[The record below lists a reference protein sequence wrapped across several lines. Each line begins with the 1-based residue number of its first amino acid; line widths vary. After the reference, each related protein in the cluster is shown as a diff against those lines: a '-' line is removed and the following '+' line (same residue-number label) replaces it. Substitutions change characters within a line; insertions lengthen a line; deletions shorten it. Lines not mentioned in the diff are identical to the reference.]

1 MKITQIFQRAKQAFQ
16 NLPYLP
22 QVLLPIDKNAPW
34 SELNPANYE
43 SIHHFAKTVCS
54 AAIPSYSPFRDV
66 PHLPYEV
73 PQQGT
78 FIDDKQIWFFINGI
92 CTDRSVLRLNGKA
105 LSDLF
110 QRKIYLMHNPS
121 DGIILDLLECVVG
134 RTLQP
139 ISTLESS
146 VAQILEDA
154 LNTHH
159 KVILIAHSQGGIITT
174 GALYKLASKLIG
186 SRSRLFKKLEVY
198 TFASAATEFKLPQVY
213 SEHFCHQRDYVA
225 RIGAVGNMTKFT
237 GRFFNYDASG
247 HLLNTHYLK
256 NFIGNKFIA
265 VDGKASQL
273 SKKLSTTHQLDQE
286 APPVITNKRAIN

>member
-1 MKITQIFQRAKQAFQ
+1 MKATQILQRAKQAVQ

-22 QVLLPIDKNAPW
+22 QVLFPIDKHAPW

-43 SIHHFAKTVCS
+43 STHHFAKTVCS
-54 AAIPSYSPFRDV
+54 AVVPSYSPFREV

-73 PQQGT
+73 PQTGQ
-78 FIDDKQIWFFINGI
+78 FIDDQQKWFFVNGI

-105 LSDLF
+105 LADLF

-121 DGIILDLLECVVG
+121 DGIFLDLLECVVG

-146 VAQILEDA
+146 VAHILEEA
-154 LNTHH
+154 LNTHK

-174 GALYKLASKLIG
+174 GALYKLALKLTG
-186 SRSRLFKKLEVY
+186 SRSRLLKKLEVY

-213 SEHFCHQRDYVA
+213 AEHFCHQQDYVA
-225 RIGAVGNMTKFT
+225 RIGAAGNAANFS
-237 GRFFNYDASG
+237 GRLFNYDATG

-256 NFIGNKFIA
+256 HFVDNKFTTK
-265 VDGKASQL
+265 DGKVSELMNKLNTIQKPELNPASIME
-273 SKKLSTTHQLDQE
+273 S
-286 APPVITNKRAIN
+286 